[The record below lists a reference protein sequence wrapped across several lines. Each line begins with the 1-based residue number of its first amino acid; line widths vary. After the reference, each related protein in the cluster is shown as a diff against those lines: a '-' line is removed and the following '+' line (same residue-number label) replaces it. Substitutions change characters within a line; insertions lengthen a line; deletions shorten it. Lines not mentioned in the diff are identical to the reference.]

1 METAT
6 PPIPPP
12 TTAMLKGFQ
21 FVPGRA
27 IVERVLSKG
36 EVNQSFDELGKV
48 REGKVLVNFPSYS
61 ETLFFFVKGAAA
73 AAAAGVC

>member
-21 FVPGRA
+21 FVPGGA

-36 EVNQSFDELGKV
+36 GALNQSFNE
-48 REGKVLVNFPSYS
+48 
-61 ETLFFFVKGAAA
+61 
-73 AAAAGVC
+73 

>member
-21 FVPGRA
+21 FVPGGA
-27 IVERVLSKG
+27 IVELLLFKG
-36 EVNQSFDELGKV
+36 WLNQSFDELV
-48 REGKVLVNFPSYS
+48 REGK
-61 ETLFFFVKGAAA
+61 GR
-73 AAAAGVC
+73 

>member
-27 IVERVLSKG
+27 MVLFSKG
-36 EVNQSFDELGKV
+36 GSLNQSFNELVKV
-48 REGKVLVNFPSYS
+48 REGIGEFSP
-61 ETLFFFVKGAAA
+61 LF
-73 AAAAGVC
+73 

>member
-21 FVPGRA
+21 FVPGGG
-27 IVERVLSKG
+27 IVEWLLSKG
-36 EVNQSFDELGKV
+36 GALKQSFDELG
-48 REGKVLVNFPSYS
+48 S
-61 ETLFFFVKGAAA
+61 
-73 AAAAGVC
+73 